1 MEKYKIYAGLGG
13 SFGGADYIDT
23 LDFENYDE
31 AMEFAFRAAC
41 EKYNEYAGL
50 YGLRTVEEIME
61 QDETDEEEAIM
72 IYNEERE
79 SWLDYNV
86 ELDDGIPEE

>member
-1 MEKYKIYAGLGG
+1 MEKYKVYAGLGG

-23 LDFENYDE
+23 LEFENHDK
-31 AMEFAFRAAC
+31 AMEFAHQVAC
-41 EKYNEYAGL
+41 EKYEDYAGL

-79 SWLDYNV
+79 SWLDYNAK
-86 ELDDGIPEE
+86 LDDGIPEE